1 MSSDSTV
8 QHLTRSLTEMDP
20 TFLCPKCGTSV
31 RSSIWTRTYFFYFDC
46 SFLGIGREKEM
57 NIKKEEI
64 PLHVRDQLARSLLRA
79 AETFFSD
86 PDNKKAYEDWLRKR
100 RETA

>member
-1 MSSDSTV
+1 MNDERGDIQMAYMKMEILPRPSM
-8 QHLTRSLTEMDP
+8 E
-20 TFLCPKCGTSV
+20 KI
-31 RSSIWTRTYFFYFDC
+31 SI
-46 SFLGIGREKEM
+46 
-57 NIKKEEI
+57 NIEEI

>member
-1 MSSDSTV
+1 
-8 QHLTRSLTEMDP
+8 
-20 TFLCPKCGTSV
+20 
-31 RSSIWTRTYFFYFDC
+31 
-46 SFLGIGREKEM
+46 M

-79 AETFFSD
+79 AKTFFSD

>member
-1 MSSDSTV
+1 
-8 QHLTRSLTEMDP
+8 
-20 TFLCPKCGTSV
+20 
-31 RSSIWTRTYFFYFDC
+31 
-46 SFLGIGREKEM
+46 M